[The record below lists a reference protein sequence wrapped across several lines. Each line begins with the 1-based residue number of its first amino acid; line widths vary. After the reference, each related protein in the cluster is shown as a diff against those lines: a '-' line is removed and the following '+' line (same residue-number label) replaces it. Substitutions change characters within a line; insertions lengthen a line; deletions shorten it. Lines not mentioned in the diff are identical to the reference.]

1 MGSLINGFETAFGL
15 NTDQDN
21 NIEDPVDL
29 TAGNLTDE
37 ELADLKDNEEPDI
50 LDQGEPVEDPA
61 EKPAEKKPV
70 EEEGE
75 EPAEKEPAEEEEED
89 KSDEGSDIVS
99 SFFDAIAETSGI
111 QVDENEK
118 PKTAEDIVGF
128 FNKYI
133 EEKSKPV
140 YASDE
145 LQSLDE
151 FVRNGGRPQDFYK
164 LQSPVDYSEDQL
176 AESKEAQVNI
186 LKEYMLKQGFSEN
199 RINEKLELYDASDL
213 LEVEA
218 KDALRL
224 MQEDAKLQQ
233 EELLVQQQKAAQQM
247 EEQRQ
252 SFVTSVV
259 QEIRDLDNVQGVKV
273 PANDKKALVD
283 YIFKVEADGLTKYQ
297 RDFQSNVSNLITSAY
312 FTMSGDKLI
321 KAAQR
326 KGQNSAVER
335 FRQNLKRSG
344 NSTSPT
350 TKVRTSNKPN
360 NELWSSLVDKLRGN

>member
-15 NTDQDN
+15 NAEENN

-37 ELADLKDNEEPDI
+37 ELVDLKNNEEPDI

-61 EKPAEKKPV
+61 EKPADEKPEEEVEEPV
-70 EEEGE
+70 EEG
-75 EPAEKEPAEEEEED
+75 PAEEED

-164 LQSPVDYSEDQL
+164 LQSPVDYSED
-176 AESKEAQVNI
+176 
-186 LKEYMLKQGFSEN
+186 
-199 RINEKLELYDASDL
+199 
-213 LEVEA
+213 
-218 KDALRL
+218 
-224 MQEDAKLQQ
+224 
-233 EELLVQQQKAAQQM
+233 
-247 EEQRQ
+247 
-252 SFVTSVV
+252 
-259 QEIRDLDNVQGVKV
+259 
-273 PANDKKALVD
+273 
-283 YIFKVEADGLTKYQ
+283 
-297 RDFQSNVSNLITSAY
+297 
-312 FTMSGDKLI
+312 
-321 KAAQR
+321 
-326 KGQNSAVER
+326 
-335 FRQNLKRSG
+335 
-344 NSTSPT
+344 
-350 TKVRTSNKPN
+350 
-360 NELWSSLVDKLRGN
+360 